1 MFSLSSNHTIVA
13 FVPGDDASDPVTDLP
28 TYAMQRLN
36 PYPFGIDPVSEYVV
50 INWLFVLAIVHIL
63 GYRVYFGIFIRVL
76 ERRAIL

>member
-1 MFSLSSNHTIVA
+1 MDMFSLSSNNTVVA

-50 INWLFVLAIVHIL
+50 INWLFVPISSGPLCYSSLYIPQ
-63 GYRVYFGIFIRVL
+63 
-76 ERRAIL
+76 